1 MHSQIVTNYDTT
13 GRFFRGSFLDKLIF
27 RGKNWPSR
35 SFVVAMACS
44 IVSHAKNRSSKVA
57 TEGRI
62 AEFSPLKKENLAMTN
77 EQALIY
83 INTIQMWSIGVHVF
97 LAD

>member
-1 MHSQIVTNYDTT
+1 MIPQL
-13 GRFFRGSFLDKLIF
+13 RFFRGFLDILIF

-44 IVSHAKNRSSKVA
+44 IVSHAKNRSSNSSNRGEKLQN
-57 TEGRI
+57 
-62 AEFSPLKKENLAMTN
+62 FHLKKKKTN
-77 EQALIY
+77 ELHWEANLDLHKY
-83 INTIQMWSIGVHVF
+83 NAYLWSIGVHVF

>member
-1 MHSQIVTNYDTT
+1 MIPQL
-13 GRFFRGSFLDKLIF
+13 RFFRGFLDILIF